1 MDGAAAGAANH
12 AGAAGPCGR
21 RSERTGSMDEA
32 GPGPARQNDAA
43 PRETGPAPPPA
54 ETAGR
59 NGTKTGA
66 GRHACRCPRLVSG
79 VADKAVNLERKSR
92 ELSKTPENRVT
103 PAVQNLVSQVGRPYA
118 AVRLP
123 ARSGLAHGHRD
134 RRPFAC
140 ACQVSAE
147 ARITGTPGKMA
158 APCAGGRNPSS
169 ARGPP
174 PIRNSLSVQE
184 ARRCAAARH
193 SAFSSTATGHPPGQ
207 GPGR

>member
-1 MDGAAAGAANH
+1 MGAANH
-12 AGAAGPCGR
+12 AGAAALAAGGR
-21 RSERTGSMDEA
+21 NRPEA
-32 GPGPARQNDAA
+32 CVKRGRNRPVRMMPGPARRGRRRHRQGC
-43 PRETGPAPPPA
+43 RA
-54 ETAGR
+54 ERHGNQR
-59 NGTKTGA
+59 
-66 GRHACRCPRLVSG
+66 GRHIAGARSWFPGLRTGS
-79 VADKAVNLERKSR
+79 ATSERKSR

-123 ARSGLAHGHRD
+123 ARSGPAHGHRD

-158 APCAGGRNPSS
+158 APCAGGGGNLFV
-169 ARGPP
+169 AVRGPP
-174 PIRNSLSVQE
+174 SIRNSLSVQE